1 MKNCVKNSNS
11 TFMAKVMLLCFSLI
25 IALPIISS
33 SVLMLA
39 SSDAYAQAADDGAAV
54 AAAADDGGD
63 DDGDGVS
70 TDDNILSQTMCRVLK
85 IVTGT
90 GGKTFAAFAIVSV
103 GIGFF
108 TGKVSW
114 GLMVGVAAG
123 IAAIFGA
130 PSIVAAL
137 SGTGAAD
144 CNSILDDN
152 T

>member
-1 MKNCVKNSNS
+1 MKNCVKSS
-11 TFMAKVMLLCFSLI
+11 SSAYMAKVMLLCFSLI
-25 IALPIISS
+25 IALPVISS
-33 SVLMLA
+33 TALMLVSSEA
-39 SSDAYAQAADDGAAV
+39 SASTAGTTPTATADDNV
-54 AAAADDGGD
+54 
-63 DDGDGVS
+63 
-70 TDDNILSQTMCRVLK
+70 LSETMCRVLN

-130 PSIVAAL
+130 PTIVSAL
-137 SGTGAAD
+137 SGETAAD
-144 CNSILDDN
+144 CVAILA
-152 T
+152 

>member
-1 MKNCVKNSNS
+1 
-11 TFMAKVMLLCFSLI
+11 MAKVMLLCFSLI

-33 SVLMLA
+33 SALMLA
-39 SSDAYAQAADDGAAV
+39 SSDAVAQDQTPANNPANPANPIVPPANNPGNEESGAQATADN
-54 AAAADDGGD
+54 
-63 DDGDGVS
+63 
-70 TDDNILSQTMCRVLK
+70 NILSTTMCRVLK

-130 PSIVAAL
+130 PSIVSAL
-137 SGTGAAD
+137 TGDAAAD
-144 CNSILDDN
+144 CDSLIESDDL
-152 T
+152 

>member
-1 MKNCVKNSNS
+1 MKNCVKSS
-11 TFMAKVMLLCFSLI
+11 SSAYMAKVMLLCFSLI
-25 IALPIISS
+25 IALPVISS
-33 SVLMLA
+33 TALMLA
-39 SSDAYAQAADDGAAV
+39 SGDAHAQAGPAGGAV
-54 AAAADDGGD
+54 AD
-63 DDGDGVS
+63 
-70 TDDNILSQTMCRVLK
+70 TDDNVLSETMCRVLE

-130 PSIVAAL
+130 PTIVSAL
-137 SGTGAAD
+137 SGEGEAD
-144 CNSILDDN
+144 CDAILA
-152 T
+152 

>member
-1 MKNCVKNSNS
+1 MKNCVKSSNS
-11 TFMAKVMLLCFSLI
+11 AYMAKVMLLCFSLI
-25 IALPIISS
+25 VALPLISS
-33 SVLMLA
+33 SALIMM
-39 SSDAYAQAADDGAAV
+39 SGDAHAANTTVGADDNV
-54 AAAADDGGD
+54 
-63 DDGDGVS
+63 
-70 TDDNILSQTMCRVLK
+70 LSETMCRVLN

-137 SGTGAAD
+137 SGETVGD
-144 CNSILDDN
+144 CDTII
-152 T
+152 